1 MNARAHIS
9 RSDVEDMSQVV
20 DDAWGAVHA
29 LELVVKA
36 SAGETSP
43 EAIALNYL
51 AGELWH
57 RLRDIRDRVET
68 FTWRVELAEADNLRE
83 AIRRELEARGI
94 TTPEATGN
102 ALGMLPDE
110 ASALLSRD
118 LWKEGEVALLEA
130 VAARLGVR
138 VPKAVR
144 GAA

>member
-9 RSDVEDMSQVV
+9 RVDVEDMSQVV

-29 LELVVKA
+29 LEVVVKA
-36 SAGETSP
+36 SVGETSP
-43 EAIALNYL
+43 EALALNYL

-57 RLRDIRDRVET
+57 RLRDIRDSVET

-83 AIRRELEARGI
+83 AIRRKLEARGVS
-94 TTPEATGN
+94 TPEATGN
-102 ALGMLPDE
+102 ALGMLPDK

-130 VAARLGVR
+130 AAARLGVR
-138 VPKAVR
+138 VPESAR
-144 GAA
+144 I